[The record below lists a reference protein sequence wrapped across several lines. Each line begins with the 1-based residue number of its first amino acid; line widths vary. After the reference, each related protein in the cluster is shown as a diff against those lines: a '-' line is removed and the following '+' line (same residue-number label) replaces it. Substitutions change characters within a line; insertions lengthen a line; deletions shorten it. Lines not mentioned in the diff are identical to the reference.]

1 MRPPRLTAA
10 LAAAVLAAGCAQN
23 QPPPAAPTT
32 GAQPQQREA
41 VKMDAKRLAELDA
54 DKRRNRSRIHT
65 ELAAGYL
72 ELGNLGVA
80 LEEAGEALKGNPDY
94 APAYGVYGL
103 IYMQLRDDEKADASF
118 RRALR
123 IAPDDPDINNNYG
136 FYLCARKREKEGIDR
151 LLLAVKNPLYK
162 TPDTA
167 WANAG
172 SCALQLGNTAAAEE
186 YFKSALRVN
195 PGQTQAL
202 FNLANIEFNRGNTI
216 EAKSYMAQLVR
227 RVTNPNAQV
236 LWLGLRIER
245 KLGDRNGEASYGA
258 QLRRSFPDSRE
269 ALLLQAGRFD

>member
-1 MRPPRLTAA
+1 MSPVRLSATLAVAA
-10 LAAAVLAAGCAQN
+10 LVTGCSQN
-23 QPPPAAPTT
+23 PPAAAP
-32 GAQPQQREA
+32 AAAKPQRET

-54 DKRRNRSRIHT
+54 DKRRDRSRIHT

-72 ELGNLGVA
+72 ELGNFGVA

-123 IAPDDPDINNNYG
+123 IAPDDPEINNNYG
-136 FYLCARKREKEGIDR
+136 FYLCVRKREKEGLER
-151 LLLAVKNPLYK
+151 LLAAAKNPLYK
-162 TPDTA
+162 TPERA

-172 SCALQLGNTAAAEE
+172 SCALQRGETAAAEDH
-186 YFKSALRVN
+186 FKNALRLN
-195 PGQTQAL
+195 PGQIEAL
-202 FNLANIEFNRGNTI
+202 FNLASIEYGRGNTI
-216 EAKSYMAQLVR
+216 EAKRYMTQLVR
-227 RVTNPNAQV
+227 RVNNPNAQV

-245 KLGDRNGEASYGA
+245 KLGDRNSEASYGA

-269 ALLLQAGRFD
+269 ALLMQAGRFE